1 MHQNLPGGAGRLAE
15 TAFGKHQQRCSAA
28 VVAAWPKETKK
39 KKYSNETAYQDAAAA
54 AARASKLAVAA
65 ADETETASFLPA
77 HHTYL
82 MEIAARSIGWSGV
95 VIAKLKL
102 GKVARYVPGD
112 FGGAGVEL
120 VVVAAAD

>member
-1 MHQNLPGGAGRLAE
+1 MHQNLPGGAGRLVK

-39 KKYSNETAYQDAAAA
+39 KNYSNETACQDA

-65 ADETETASFLPA
+65 ADEMETASFLPA

-95 VIAKLKL
+95 VIATLKL

-112 FGGAGVEL
+112 FAGAGVEL
-120 VVVAAAD
+120 VVAAAD